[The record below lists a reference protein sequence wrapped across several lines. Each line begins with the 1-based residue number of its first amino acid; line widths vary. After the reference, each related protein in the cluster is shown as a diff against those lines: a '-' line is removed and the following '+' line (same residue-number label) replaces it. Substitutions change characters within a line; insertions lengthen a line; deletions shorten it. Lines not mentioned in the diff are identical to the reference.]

1 MGGTNQK
8 MHRAAGFGSPG
19 HAAQPVRNGQSL
31 SPVRPVDQ
39 SALMNNLPSLDHKRN
54 ALPTVLSDEQNEQAR
69 EIFKGFDKDGNG
81 IVDHGELEAGVRQ
94 LLGDN
99 MSEEMIKVQVKQMWE
114 ARSDLFKGM
123 DFEEFKQVINTL
135 KLNKCIDFEAI
146 LEASC

>member
-1 MGGTNQK
+1 MVPN
-8 MHRAAGFGSPG
+8 
-19 HAAQPVRNGQSL
+19 SL
-31 SPVRPVDQ
+31 HHP
-39 SALMNNLPSLDHKRN
+39 
-54 ALPTVLSDEQNEQAR
+54 
-69 EIFKGFDKDGNG
+69 G